1 MSGTMIQI
9 ALVVWRESI
18 EALLV
23 IGVLHAWLQR
33 QPAEARRRGQGWLR
47 AGIVAG
53 LLAALLIAC
62 VILFVGEWLD
72 GDRQDYF
79 QATMVLVAAALIL
92 QMVHWMRRQGPGARR
107 ALEGRASQALS
118 AASGWGLLL
127 IPAIA
132 IAREGSETTIFL
144 YGILVSSGRGID
156 LPAVTAA
163 GLGFAAA
170 IGLYVALQLGA
181 RALSWKAFFRF
192 SEAMLLILAGSLLMN
207 GLDRLI
213 SLDLLSPL
221 SQPLWDTSWFLD
233 DARGVG
239 GLLATLAGYRARP
252 ELLPVLVFGGYWFV
266 VSLLGSWMPRKTA
279 AVS

>member
-1 MSGTMIQI
+1 MSAYMIQV

-33 QPAEARRRGQGWLR
+33 QPAAERKRGQGWLR

-92 QMVHWMRRQGPGARR
+92 QMVHWMRRQGPGAQR

-118 AASGWGLLL
+118 AANGWGLLL
-127 IPAIA
+127 IPALA

-144 YGILVSSGRGID
+144 YGILVSSGRGVD
-156 LPAVTAA
+156 LLALAAA

-170 IGLYVALQLGA
+170 IGLYLALQFGA
-181 RALSWKAFFRF
+181 RALSWKSFFRF

-213 SLDLLSPL
+213 SLDVVSPL
-221 SQPLWDTSWFLD
+221 SQSLWDTSWLLD
-233 DARGVG
+233 DGRGVG
-239 GLLATLAGYRARP
+239 GLLATLTGYRARP
-252 ELLPVLVFGGYWFV
+252 ELLPVIVFGGYWFV
-266 VSLLGSWMPRKTA
+266 VSLFGSWGLRKA
-279 AVS
+279 AAAS

>member
-1 MSGTMIQI
+1 MSGYMIQV

-33 QPAEARRRGQGWLR
+33 QPAAERKRGQGWLR

-92 QMVHWMRRQGPGARR
+92 QMVHWMRRQGLGAQR

-118 AASGWGLLL
+118 AANGWGLLL
-127 IPAIA
+127 IPALA
-132 IAREGSETTIFL
+132 IAREGSEMAIFL
-144 YGILVSSGRGID
+144 YGILVSSGRGVD
-156 LPAVTAA
+156 LLALAAA

-170 IGLYVALQLGA
+170 IGLYLPLQFGA
-181 RALSWKAFFRF
+181 RALSWKSFFRF

-213 SLDLLSPL
+213 SLDVVSPL
-221 SQPLWDTSWFLD
+221 SQPLWDTSWLLD
-233 DARGVG
+233 DGRGVG
-239 GLLATLAGYRARP
+239 GLLATLTGYRARP
-252 ELLPVLVFGGYWFV
+252 ELLPVIVFGGYWFV
-266 VSLLGSWMPRKTA
+266 VSLFGSWGLRKA
-279 AVS
+279 AAAS

>member
-1 MSGTMIQI
+1 MSGTMIQV

-33 QPAEARRRGQGWLR
+33 QPAAARRRGQGWLC

-92 QMVHWMRRQGPGARR
+92 QMVHWMRRQSSGARR
-107 ALEGRASQALS
+107 ALEGRASLALS
-118 AASGWGLLL
+118 AANGWGLLL

-156 LPAVTAA
+156 LPAVAAA

-213 SLDLLSPL
+213 SLDLLPPL
-221 SQPLWDTSWFLD
+221 SQPLWDTSWLLD

-279 AVS
+279 VAS

>member
-1 MSGTMIQI
+1 MSAYMIQV

-33 QPAEARRRGQGWLR
+33 QPAAERKRGQGWLR

-92 QMVHWMRRQGPGARR
+92 QMVHWMRRQGPGAQR

-118 AASGWGLLL
+118 AANGWGLLL
-127 IPAIA
+127 IPALA

-144 YGILVSSGRGID
+144 YGILVSSGRGVD
-156 LPAVTAA
+156 LLALTAA

-170 IGLYVALQLGA
+170 IGLYLALQFGA
-181 RALSWKAFFRF
+181 RALSWTSFFRF

-213 SLDLLSPL
+213 SLDVVSPL
-221 SQPLWDTSWFLD
+221 SQSLWDTSWLLD
-233 DARGVG
+233 DGRGVG
-239 GLLATLAGYRARP
+239 GLLATLTGYRARP
-252 ELLPVLVFGGYWFV
+252 ELLPVIVFGGYWFV
-266 VSLLGSWMPRKTA
+266 VSLFGSWGLRKA
-279 AVS
+279 AAAS